1 MARIRTIKPDFF
13 KHEDLFDLEQETGL
27 PVRIAFAGLW
37 TVADRDGRFEWKPRT
52 LKTDVLPHDPVDFAQ
67 VLDALETRGFLN
79 AYEVDGRRYGVI
91 PSWDRH
97 QVINNRES
105 QSVLPP
111 PPQINHASPAR
122 KPRVRDAE
130 KDSLAHALAEGKGRE
145 GERKG
150 REQRG
155 RARVD
160 AAGLARDL
168 ARRVLD
174 ELRLSGDDLLRTLT
188 EVCKL
193 ELQTGT
199 APETLRETLIESF
212 RHFNQARPRLEITWG
227 PARFFGEGHWRDAR
241 LWPWKEGSSGTSS
254 QTTVGV
260 YRQAEAA
267 EAESRARAERRQAE
281 LEFLQGANTD
291 AGYTIWQTMR
301 SRLQESLDNQ
311 SFDTW
316 IKPLGTAGIKDAQLI
331 LVAPNEGFGQVP
343 DRFQFKRFLP
353 HNVAGIRMMFGDS
366 G

>member
-67 VLDALETRGFLN
+67 VLDALATRGFLN
-79 AYEVDGRRYGVI
+79 TYEVDGRRYGVI
-91 PSWDRH
+91 PSWERH

-111 PPQINHASPAR
+111 PPQSGNASPTR
-122 KPRVRDAE
+122 EPHVRDTD
-130 KDSLAHALAEGKGRE
+130 KDFLVHAPAEGKGRD

-160 AAGLARDL
+160 AAGLARGI
-168 ARRVLD
+168 LD
-174 ELRLSGDDLLRTLT
+174 ELRLSGDDLQRTLT

-193 ELQTGT
+193 ELQAGVAT
-199 APETLRETLIESF
+199 ETLRQKLIESF
-212 RHFNQARPRLEITWG
+212 RHFNQARPRLQITWG
-227 PARFFGEGHWRDAR
+227 PARFFGEGHWRDTT
-241 LWPWKEGSSGTSS
+241 LWPWKDGSASG
-254 QTTVGV
+254 QAAVGV
-260 YRQAEAA
+260 YRQADINEEA
-267 EAESRARAERRQAE
+267 RAKAERRQAD
-281 LEFLQGANTD
+281 LEFLQGANAD
-291 AGYTIWQTMR
+291 AGYSVWQTMR
-301 SRLQESLDNQ
+301 ARLQESLDSQ

-331 LVAPNEGFGQVP
+331 LIAPNEAFGQVP
-343 DRFQFKRFLP
+343 ERFQFNRFLP
-353 HNVAGIRMMFGDS
+353 HTVPSIRMIFGD
-366 G
+366 GA

>member
-79 AYEVDGRRYGVI
+79 TYEVDGRRYGVI

-111 PPQINHASPAR
+111 PPQLDNVSPTR
-122 KPRVRDAE
+122 EPRVQDAD
-130 KDSLAHALAEGKGRE
+130 KDSLTHAPAEGKGRE

-155 RARVD
+155 RPRVD
-160 AAGLARDL
+160 AAGLARG
-168 ARRVLD
+168 VLD

-188 EVCKL
+188 DVCKL
-193 ELQTGT
+193 ELQAGA
-199 APETLRETLIESF
+199 APEKLRETLVESF
-212 RHFNQARPRLEITWG
+212 RHFNQARPRLQITWG
-227 PARFFGEGHWRDAR
+227 PARFFGEGHWRDAT
-241 LWPWKEGSSGTSS
+241 LWPWKDGASSAVTS
-254 QTTVGV
+254 QATVGV
-260 YRQAEAA
+260 YRQSEIDEEA
-267 EAESRARAERRQAE
+267 RAKAERRKAE
-281 LEFLQGANTD
+281 FELLEGANAN
-291 AGYTIWQTMR
+291 AGYTVWQSMR
-301 SRLQESLDNQ
+301 SRLQESLDSQ

-331 LVAPNEGFGQVP
+331 LVAPNEAFGQVP

-353 HNVAGIRMMFGDS
+353 HTVPSIRIIFGD
-366 G
+366 GGG

>member
-79 AYEVDGRRYGVI
+79 TYEVEGRHYGVI

-111 PPQINHASPAR
+111 PPQSDNASPAR
-122 KPRVRDAE
+122 KPRVRDAD
-130 KDSLAHALAEGKGRE
+130 KDSLVQAPAEGKGRE

-160 AAGLARDL
+160 AAGVARE
-168 ARRVLD
+168 VLN
-174 ELRLSGDDLLRTLT
+174 ELRLSGDDLVRTLT
-188 EVCKL
+188 DVCKL
-193 ELQTGT
+193 ELQAGT
-199 APETLRETLIESF
+199 APEKLRETLIESF

-227 PARFFGEGHWRDAR
+227 PARFFGEGHWRDAT
-241 LWPWKEGSSGTSS
+241 LWPWKEGSSSGTSS
-254 QTTVGV
+254 QSTVGI
-260 YRQAEAA
+260 YPQGQLTE
-267 EAESRARAERRQAE
+267 EESRAKAERRQAE
-281 LEFLQGANTD
+281 LELLQGANGNT
-291 AGYTIWQTMR
+291 GYTIWQTMR
-301 SRLQESLDNQ
+301 SRLQESLDSQ

-316 IKPLGTAGIKDAQLI
+316 VKPLGTAGIKDGQLI
-331 LVAPNEGFGQVP
+331 LVCPNEAFGQVP
-343 DRFQFKRFLP
+343 ERFQFKRFLP
-353 HNVAGIRMMFGDS
+353 HNIAAIRMIFGDRS
-366 G
+366 